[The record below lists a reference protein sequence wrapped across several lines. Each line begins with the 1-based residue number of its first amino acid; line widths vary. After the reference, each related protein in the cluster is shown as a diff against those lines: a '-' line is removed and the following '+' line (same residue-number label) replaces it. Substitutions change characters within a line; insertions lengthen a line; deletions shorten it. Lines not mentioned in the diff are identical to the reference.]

1 MDFALTDS
9 QELIKKETA
18 ALARSFSLDYWLD
31 KDTRAEYPQDFVRA
45 FADRSAG
52 VAASRLST
60 ARAAELSC
68 SFHTGCV

>member
-31 KDTRAEYPQDFVRA
+31 KDDKAEYPHEFVKA
-45 FADRSAG
+45 FADNGWLGSWCR
-52 VAASRLST
+52 RST
-60 ARAAELSC
+60 AAPGLA
-68 SFHTGCV
+68 